1 MTPSALAGARRPTLS
16 VPVLA
21 PGDGVRYGL
30 LGAGLA
36 FVALPLYVVLPGHY
50 ASQFG
55 APLAALGFVL
65 LTARLLDA
73 VVDPWLGRWIDACMA
88 RSRQTALVLGCTA
101 AAVLLGGFVALF
113 FPPSLGANS
122 LLVWC
127 FTMLML
133 TYLGFSTLSVLHQA
147 WGARLG
153 GDASF
158 RARVVSWRE
167 GCALAGVM
175 LASALP
181 SLFGLVETAWALA
194 ALLVAG
200 LIALAAGP
208 WRHDPVA
215 GGAKGSWRLPWLS
228 RDFRALIALY
238 TLNGIASAIPAT
250 LVLFFIR
257 DRLQAGSHEA
267 LFLVLYFAAAAGSF
281 PLWLRVIGGL
291 GLCGSWLAGMA
302 LAVASFAWAAA
313 LGAGDV
319 LAFALVC
326 LGSGVAL
333 GADLAAPNALL
344 TGVIQRAGHT
354 QRHEGRYLGWWTAAT
369 KLNLALAAGVAL
381 PMLAVMGYEPG
392 ARDPQALLALTLAYC
407 ALPCALKTLAAL
419 GLWRWWRRANPA

>member
-1 MTPSALAGARRPTLS
+1 MTSAALVVAHPAPSPG
-16 VPVLA
+16 PVLA
-21 PGDGVRYGL
+21 AGAGARYGL

-50 ASQFG
+50 ASKFG

-65 LTARLLDA
+65 LMARLLDA
-73 VVDPWLGRWIDACMA
+73 VVDPWLGRWVDVCLA
-88 RSRQTALVLGCTA
+88 RSRQSALRLAGA
-101 AAVLLGGFVALF
+101 AAIVLLAGFVALF
-113 FPPSLGANS
+113 FPPRLGGPA

-127 FTMLML
+127 AAMLIL
-133 TYLGFSTLSVLHQA
+133 TYLGYSTLSVLHQA

-153 GDASF
+153 GDARF
-158 RARVVSWRE
+158 RAQVVSWRE

-175 LASALP
+175 VASAMP
-181 SLFGLVETAWALA
+181 SLLGLGATTWTLA
-194 ALLVAG
+194 ALMLAG
-200 LIALAAGP
+200 LAALAAGP
-208 WRHDPVA
+208 WRQDPVA
-215 GGAKGSWRLPWLS
+215 VGDAGSWRLPWAS

-238 TLNGIASAIPAT
+238 TLNGVASAIPAT

-281 PLWLRVIGGL
+281 PLWLRLIERL

-319 LAFALVC
+319 VAFALVC
-326 LGSGVAL
+326 IGSGIAL

-354 QRHEGRYLGWWTAAT
+354 QRHEGRYVGWWTAAT

-381 PMLAVMGYEPG
+381 PALAVMGYQPG
-392 ARDPQALLALTLAYC
+392 ARDHQALTALTLAYC
-407 ALPCALKTLAAL
+407 ALPCALKSLAAL
-419 GLWRWWRRANPA
+419 GLWRWWRRAAPQ